1 MKTSKPFK
9 LRSQGLPFKE
19 MGSSPINK
27 GCLKYSSSPLNEGF
41 GVLQADANK
50 EQAFNTRLDLDK
62 KVESNVTT
70 NKESQESGNESWW
83 GSMKNKAKEAYDN
96 IDVNKSLDNLQTGL
110 TAAGMVPGVGN
121 AVDFLNAGIST
132 SRAAHA
138 KYTGDDEKAKQYLKE
153 GAENLAFAIPG
164 AGTVGAGAKLTK
176 KSIEAAKG
184 ADNLADAKKT
194 IDKAK
199 QTKKTVKKVSEG
211 ADVAAGGTQLA
222 SNDNEKKKENK
233 SNNNKTKSNNNKPKD
248 NKPKEKKKVEKPKI
262 AKVKTPKKKDRLYV
276 CKFKK

>member
-70 NKESQESGNESWW
+70 NKESQEGGDESWW

-96 IDVNKSLDNLQTGL
+96 IDVNKCLDNLQTGV

-121 AVDFLNAGIST
+121 AVDFLNAGISG

-153 GAENLAFAIPG
+153 GAENLAFAVPG
-164 AGTVGAGAKLTK
+164 VGTVGATAKLTK

-194 IDKAK
+194 IDTAK
-199 QTKKTVKKVSEG
+199 KTKKTMKNVSEG
-211 ADVAAGGTQLA
+211 VDATAGGTQLA
-222 SNDNEKKKENK
+222 SANNEKKQENK
-233 SNNNKTKSNNNKPKD
+233 SKENKSNNNKPKD

-262 AKVKTPKKKDRLYV
+262 AKVKTPKKKDNGGSD
-276 CKFKK
+276 KA

>member
-19 MGSSPINK
+19 LG
-27 GCLKYSSSPLNEGF
+27 SSPLNEGF

-50 EQAFNTRLDLDK
+50 EQAFDTRLNLDK
-62 KVESNVTT
+62 KVESNAAA
-70 NKESQESGNESWW
+70 NKESQEGGDESWW
-83 GSMKNKAKEAYDN
+83 GSMKNKAKEAYDS
-96 IDVNKSLDNLQTGL
+96 IDVNKGLDNLQTGL

-121 AVDFLNAGIST
+121 AVDFLNAGISGG
-132 SRAAHA
+132 RAAHA

-153 GAENLAFAIPG
+153 GAENLAFAVPG
-164 AGTVGAGAKLTK
+164 AGTLGAGAKLTK
-176 KSIEAAKG
+176 KSIQAAKG

-211 ADVAAGGTQLA
+211 ADVASGGTQLA
-222 SNDNEKKKENK
+222 SNDKKKE
-233 SNNNKTKSNNNKPKD
+233 SKPKD
-248 NKPKEKKKVEKPKI
+248 NKPKNNKSKENKAPAPKKEAPKI
-262 AKVKTPKKKDRLYV
+262 AKVKKPKDKKD
-276 CKFKK
+276 KGGGSSKA